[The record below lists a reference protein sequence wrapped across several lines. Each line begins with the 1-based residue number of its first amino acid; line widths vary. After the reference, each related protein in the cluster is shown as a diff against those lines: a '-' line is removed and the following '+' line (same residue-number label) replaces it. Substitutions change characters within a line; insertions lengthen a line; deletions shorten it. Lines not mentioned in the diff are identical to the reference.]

1 MKHRESRAGSF
12 GNDGQGDGCHVKRIY
27 PFSDG
32 SSMISSGT
40 CTITRIDIAQAVVVA
55 AGSSH
60 VDGHIMKEFE
70 MCNYYGQL

>member
-1 MKHRESRAGSF
+1 M
-12 GNDGQGDGCHVKRIY
+12 KRIY

-70 MCNYYGQL
+70 MCNYYGLL